1 MLTTIQELRE
11 EFRSKKRALMG
22 VMAASGSSTRSVST
36 ALHRLAALADDTL
49 EVLWRQA
56 GMAAPFALVAVGG
69 YGRGEL
75 FPHSDV
81 DVLVLLPDERAHEHD
96 AELRSRIE
104 GFIGSCWDAGLE
116 IGSSVRTLSEC
127 LAEAEKDVTVQTSM
141 MESRLVSGDSKL
153 FGRFRERLRL
163 AMDPKAFFVAKTLEM
178 RQRHNKFEDT
188 PYALEPNCKESP
200 GGLRDLQVILWVAKA
215 AGLGKNW
222 DELARKGLATA
233 FEIKQIKRNE
243 ALLRLIRAR
252 LHLLAGRREDRLVFD
267 LQTAVAESFG
277 YVTPTLVA
285 ARTALPPEGAVP
297 PWDGPAA
304 ERTPTLVAAR
314 TTRGL
319 AGRGLRD
326 ASPLSPVQACSS
338 RLGAAGSSP
347 SGANFGFAAL
357 REPWDD
363 PAAERTPTLVA
374 AQRAPAVRA
383 SEALMRRY
391 YWAAKAVSQLNQI
404 LLLNMEE
411 RLYPSTHAPQP
422 INERFNDKAGMLD
435 VASDDL
441 YQRQPH
447 AILETF
453 LLYQKMVGIKGL
465 SSRTLRALYNAR
477 GVMDGK
483 FRNDPVNRENFRKII
498 MEHDGLTHAMR
509 LMNQTSVLGRYL
521 WVFRRIVGQMQHDLF
536 HVYTVDQHILM
547 VLRNMRRF
555 FIVEHAH
562 EYPFC
567 SQLASGWD
575 KPWIL
580 YVAALFHDIAKGRGG
595 DHSSLGASDVRR
607 FCRQHRIEQEDAKMV
622 AFLVQEHLS
631 MSHTAQKSDLSDPDV
646 ISAFAAKVGN
656 ERRLTALY
664 LLTVADIRGTSPKVW
679 NAWKGKLLEDLYRL
693 TSRVLGGVAPDPDA
707 EVEARKREAL
717 VMVALYAMP
726 YEAHKPL
733 WDTLDVGYF
742 MRHEATD
749 IAWHTRSLSRL
760 VGSEKPVVRARRSP
774 LGEGIQ
780 VLVYARDQP
789 DLFARIC
796 GYFDHGDLSI
806 LDARVHT
813 ARNGYALD
821 TFQIVTSAP
830 PDGYRELT
838 SLVENGLALAIAETG
853 PLRAPSKGR
862 VSRRVKSFPIVPR
875 VTLRPDEKAQ
885 RWLLNITASD
895 RVGLLY
901 SVARVLA
908 RHHIN
913 LQLAKVATLGERVD
927 DTFLIDG
934 PELQQNRAQIAVET
948 ELLQALA

>member
-1 MLTTIQELRE
+1 MPLPPLEP
-11 EFRSKKRALMG
+11 
-22 VMAASGSSTRSVST
+22 AASGTLVPVAPLRTWRELRDDYREKKRKLQRAIASSGASTQGVNT
-36 ALHRLAALADDTL
+36 ALHRMAALADDALQTL
-49 EVLWRQA
+49 WQQA
-56 GMAAPFALVAVGG
+56 GLAEPFALVAVGG
-69 YGRGEL
+69 FGRAEL

-81 DVLVLLPDERAHEHD
+81 DVLVLLPDDRAHEQD
-96 AELRSRIE
+96 AALQARIE
-104 GFIGSCWDAGLE
+104 VFIGSCWDTGLE
-116 IGSSVRTLSEC
+116 IGSSVRTVSQC

-141 MESRLVSGDSKL
+141 LESRLVAGDSRL
-153 FGRFRERLRL
+153 FGRLREFLRL

-178 RQRHNKFEDT
+178 NQRHNKFEDT

-215 AGLGKNW
+215 AGMGKNW

-233 FEIKQIKRNE
+233 FEVKQIKRNE
-243 ALLRLIRAR
+243 ALLRLIRSR

-277 YVTPTLVA
+277 YVVHAPVASRITL
-285 ARTALPPEGAVP
+285 LPEGASLPLDAP
-297 PWDGPAA
+297 PDGPAP
-304 ERTPTLVAAR
+304 ER
-314 TTRGL
+314 
-319 AGRGLRD
+319 
-326 ASPLSPVQACSS
+326 Q
-338 RLGAAGSSP
+338 P
-347 SGANFGFAAL
+347 SV
-357 REPWDD
+357 RHP
-363 PAAERTPTLVA
+363 PPRVTM
-374 AQRAPAVRA
+374 VRA

-404 LLLNMEE
+404 LLLNIEE
-411 RLYPSTHAPQP
+411 RLHPSTHEPRP
-422 INERFNDKAGMLD
+422 LNERFNDKAGMLD

-441 YQRQPH
+441 YQRNPH

-453 LLYQKMVGIKGL
+453 LLYQKTVGIKGL

-477 GVMDGK
+477 GAMGGE
-483 FRNDPVNRENFRKII
+483 FRNDPVNRETFRKII

-547 VLRNMRRF
+547 VLRNVRRF

-567 SQLASGWD
+567 SQLAAGWD

-595 DHSSLGASDVRR
+595 DHSQLGASDVRR
-607 FCRQHRIEQEDAKMV
+607 FCRQHRIEREDTKMTE
-622 AFLVQEHLS
+622 FLVREHLS

-646 ISAFAAKVGN
+646 IRAFAAKVGT

-679 NAWKGKLLEDLYRL
+679 NAWKGKLLEDLFRL
-693 TSRVLGGVAPDPDA
+693 TLRALGGAAPDPDA

-717 VMVALYAMP
+717 VTIALHALP
-726 YEAHKPL
+726 FDAHKPL
-733 WDTLDVGYF
+733 WNTLDVGYF
-742 MRHEATD
+742 MRHDAAD
-749 IAWHTRSLSRL
+749 IAWHTRHLSRL
-760 VGSEKPVVRARRSP
+760 VGSEKAVVRARRSP
-774 LGEGIQ
+774 VGEGLQ
-780 VLVYARDQP
+780 VLVYTRDQS

-796 GYFDHGDLSI
+796 GYFDHGGFSI

-821 TFQIVTSAP
+821 TFQIVTSTP
-830 PDGYRELT
+830 PDQYRELT
-838 SLVENGLALAIAETG
+838 SMIENGLAAAIAETG
-853 PLRAPSKGR
+853 PLRPPSRGR
-862 VSRRVKSFPIVPR
+862 VSRRVKSFPIAPR

-901 SVARVLA
+901 SIARVLA
-908 RHHIN
+908 QHHIN

-934 PELQQNRAQIAVET
+934 AQLQHNRAQIAVET